1 MAGIGHDTDERR
13 RNAIALLD
21 ADLHGLL
28 QVKEVEDVLQAKL
41 SVARVRSMSRM
52 STVAD
57 DRPGMRRFCVDVLGL
72 EEARDVVEIASLVD
86 HGNRRARAL
95 QSETRLKQRQG
106 WPACHAP

>member
-57 DRPGMRRFCVDVLGL
+57 DRPR
-72 EEARDVVEIASLVD
+72 
-86 HGNRRARAL
+86 
-95 QSETRLKQRQG
+95 
-106 WPACHAP
+106 